1 MRILPEYNQCQLELR
16 VSTPFILLMQF
27 VRQKLRSAFLAGTS
41 VNLNLVNCSKT
52 RSLLTRSKKHDFY
65 VGTPIK
71 NFVPP
76 SPLLPRACVLGIVS
90 HLLFWREIW
99 WIWNWWLIRS
109 SVWHRLYS
117 GRVRM
122 RFLRNFDKKKNWHPS
137 SFVERVCSTN
147 GSRQGV
153 ISSFKFSLTW
163 RQLLFDVRY
172 QLLDYFVFD
181 VRYQWNTITCI
192 VHIYNSVGFQYPTT
206 LRGGSLLSIFSLILR
221 KVIFCHKTE

>member
-1 MRILPEYNQCQLELR
+1 MRSLPEYNQCQLELR

-71 NFVPP
+71 NFAPP

-122 RFLRNFDKKKNWHPS
+122 RFLRNFDKKKIGTPPPLS
-137 SFVERVCSTN
+137 SVCARLTAVGKVSSHHSNFHWRDVSYYLTLDIN
-147 GSRQGV
+147 GWS
-153 ISSFKFSLTW
+153 ILYLTS
-163 RQLLFDVRY
+163 DI
-172 QLLDYFVFD
+172 
-181 VRYQWNTITCI
+181 NE
-192 VHIYNSVGFQYPTT
+192 
-206 LRGGSLLSIFSLILR
+206 IL
-221 KVIFCHKTE
+221 